1 MTNLSQW
8 FDLAEQKPW
17 EVGVYEVQRADYDY
31 AGQFSL
37 FKNGCF
43 HEVGVNGPDS
53 AVYWAEEGGIGDGC
67 DVVLWRGLSTNPEVK
82 KREKIMNKQKTMY
95 AVIPYDK
102 DEEYRPVAVFENKEV
117 AEKRA
122 EYLSK
127 THKGCFNSIK
137 YMVHAIRFRTP
148 EAA

>member
-17 EVGVYEVQRADYDY
+17 KVGVYQVEGVLWPSEDCWSYFDGKGFNY
-31 AGQFSL
+31 KSYTSAGHAFSMR
-37 FKNGCF
+37 
-43 HEVGVNGPDS
+43 ERVGSGHRVKK
-53 AVYWAEEGGIGDGC
+53 
-67 DVVLWRGLSTNPEVK
+67 WRGLSTNPEVK

-127 THKGCFNSIK
+127 NQKGCFNSIK

-148 EAA
+148 E